1 MELACREIIAHLTR
15 GSFRRSEV
23 GKIKRKVCSKHRLK
37 EMPSNT
43 QILMFAN
50 SSEREKLLPLLTRKP
65 TRTISGVAVIAVMTE
80 PYQCPHGKCIYCP
93 GGPQYG
99 SPQSYTGREPAAMRA
114 IQNDFD
120 PFMQVRNR
128 LLQLNSMGH
137 KVDKVELIVMGG
149 TFPAMPLDYQHWFI
163 RRCLTALSEKESST
177 LEDAQL
183 HAEIAKVRNVGITVE
198 TRPDYSKESHVDNM
212 LEMGTTRVELGVQTI
227 YDEVYRI
234 IGRGHT
240 IEDVIDATR
249 ILKDSGLK
257 VCYHIMPG
265 LPGSDPKSDL
275 EAFRRIFSS
284 PKFKPDML
292 KIYPCLVLE
301 GTELYEIW
309 QKGDYVPYKTED
321 MVLLLSE
328 VLPKLPRWVRI
339 QRMQRDIPA
348 PLIDEGVKK
357 SNLRE
362 VVLTEMAKRDLF
374 CNCIRCHEVGHMF
387 QKKGILPELN
397 DIKLSVEE
405 YQSSGGTELF
415 LSYDDAE
422 QKILVGFLRLRIPSE
437 EAHRP
442 EIRAVDSAIVRE
454 LHVYGPVVPVGEE
467 PSDEWQHRG
476 FGRELLNLAERISN
490 ERFDSKKI
498 VVTSGIGV
506 REYYK
511 RAGYQ
516 REGAYMVKTLK

>member
-1 MELACREIIAHLTR
+1 MELVCREIITHLTR
-15 GSFRRSEV
+15 GNFRKSEV
-23 GKIKRKVCSKHRLK
+23 GKVKREVCSRHHLK

-43 QILMFAN
+43 QILMFA
-50 SSEREKLLPLLTRKP
+50 SPGERERLLPLLTRKP

-80 PYQCPHGKCIYCP
+80 PYECPHGRCVYCP

-99 SPQSYTGREPAAMRA
+99 SPQSYTGHEPAAMRA

-128 LLQLNSMGH
+128 LLQLDSMGH
-137 KVDKVELIVMGG
+137 KVDKVELIIMGG
-149 TFPAMPLDYQHWFI
+149 TFPAMPLDYQYWFV
-163 RRCLTALSEKESST
+163 RRCLIALSEKESST

-183 HAEIAKVRNVGITVE
+183 RAEIAKVRNVGITIE
-198 TRPDYSKESHVDNM
+198 TRPDYSKESHVDRM

-227 YDEVYRI
+227 YSEIYRLI
-234 IGRGHT
+234 RRGHT
-240 IEDVIDATR
+240 VEDVISATQ

-265 LPGSDPKSDL
+265 LPGSNPKKDL
-275 EAFRRIFSS
+275 EVFRRIFSS
-284 PKFKPDML
+284 PKFRPDML
-292 KIYPCLVLE
+292 KIYPCLVLK
-301 GTELYEIW
+301 GTELYEMW
-309 QKGDYVPYKTED
+309 QKGEYVPYKTED
-321 MVLLLSE
+321 MVGLLSE
-328 VLPKLPRWVRI
+328 VLPNLPRWVRI

-362 VVLTEMAKRDLF
+362 VVLAEIAKRDLT
-374 CNCIRCHEVGHMF
+374 CNCIRCHEVGHLF
-387 QKKGILPELN
+387 QKKGILPGLN

-405 YQSSGGTELF
+405 YKSSGGIELF
-415 LSYDDAE
+415 LSFDDVE

-437 EAHRP
+437 KAHRP
-442 EIRAVDSAIVRE
+442 EIRATDSAIVRE

-476 FGRELLNLAERISN
+476 FGRRLLDLAERISN
-490 ERFDSKKI
+490 ERFDSKKV

-511 RAGYQ
+511 RLGYHH
-516 REGAYMVKTLK
+516 EGAYMVKTLR